1 MDNIAVTGYLPI
13 DLIGIGGAPLMLLCL
28 AGGLVLLGFVAGG
41 IMLFH
46 FRTSVLKGV
55 AILLLAL
62 TGAGTSAWLGFDAY
76 HDAATRNLNT
86 NFGNKYPL
94 LKLEDPSAVLDRY
107 VLLSGSGENDPL
119 KITVLN
125 GDQKLVY
132 RLDLSNGAA
141 EPVLSPADND
151 APNPIEFTRPGTAR

>member
-76 HDAATRNLNT
+76 HDAAVRNFNA
-86 NFGNKYPL
+86 NFSNKYPPL
-94 LKLEDPSAVLDRY
+94 RIDNPEGALNSYL
-107 VLLSGSGENDPL
+107 LLSGSGNNDPMEV
-119 KITVLN
+119 TVRN
-125 GDQKLVY
+125 GDNAFVY
-132 RLDLSNGAA
+132 RLDLSKGAA
-141 EPVLSPADND
+141 EPVLSPAENN
-151 APNPIEFTRPGTAR
+151 APNPIEFIRPGIAQ